1 MEKNKSSELFVA
13 LVYSLQMQ
21 AMMNMG
27 KLKNPMTDKVEK
39 NMEGAEVSIDMID
52 MLLHKSKEGFSD
64 EEKKVLETVVS
75 DLRLNYVEEKSKKEN
90 DTSDNKEIK
99 E

>member
-1 MEKNKSSELFVA
+1 MEKNKSSELFVG

-21 AMMNMG
+21 AMMNLG
-27 KLKNPMTDKVEK
+27 KIKNPMTDKVEK

-52 MLLHKSKEGFSD
+52 MLLHKSKEGFTD

-75 DLRLNYVEEKSKKEN
+75 DLRLNYVDEKSKKDDE
-90 DTSDNKEIK
+90 TTDNKENK

>member
-21 AMMNMG
+21 AMMNLG
-27 KLKNPMTDKVEK
+27 KIKNPMTDKVEK
-39 NMEGAEVSIDMID
+39 NIEGAEVSIDMID
-52 MLLHKSKEGFSD
+52 MLLHKSKEGFTD

-75 DLRLNYVEEKSKKEN
+75 DLRLNYVDEKSKKDDE
-90 DTSDNKEIK
+90 TTENKENK

>member
-21 AMMNMG
+21 AMMNLG
-27 KLKNPMTDKVEK
+27 KIKNPMTDKVEK

-52 MLLHKSKEGFSD
+52 MLLHKSKEGFTD

-75 DLRLNYVEEKSKKEN
+75 DLRLNYVDEKSKKDDE
-90 DTSDNKEIK
+90 TTENKENK

>member
-21 AMMNMG
+21 AMMNLG
-27 KLKNPMTDKVEK
+27 KIKNPMTDKVEK

-52 MLLHKSKEGFSD
+52 MLLHKSKEGFTD

-75 DLRLNYVEEKSKKEN
+75 DLRLNYVDEKSKKDN
-90 DTSDNKEIK
+90 DTPENKEVK

>member
-21 AMMNMG
+21 AIMNLG
-27 KLKNPMTDKVEK
+27 KIKNPMTDKVEK

-52 MLLHKSKEGFSD
+52 MLLHKSKEGFTD

-75 DLRLNYVEEKSKKEN
+75 DLRLNYVDEKSKKDDE
-90 DTSDNKEIK
+90 TTENKENK

>member
-52 MLLHKSKEGFSD
+52 MLLHKSKEGFTD

>member
-21 AMMNMG
+21 AMMNLG
-27 KLKNPMTDKVEK
+27 KIKNPMTDKVEK

-52 MLLHKSKEGFSD
+52 MLLHKSKEGFTD

-75 DLRLNYVEEKSKKEN
+75 DLRLNYVDEKSKKDDE
-90 DTSDNKEIK
+90 TTDNKENK

>member
-13 LVYSLQMQ
+13 LVYSLQML
-21 AMMNMG
+21 AMMNLG
-27 KLKNPMTDKVEK
+27 KIKNPMTDKVEK

-52 MLLHKSKEGFSD
+52 MLLHKSKEGFTD

-75 DLRLNYVEEKSKKEN
+75 DLRLNYVDEKSKKDDE
-90 DTSDNKEIK
+90 TTENKENK